1 MSNEDTPS
9 KKSLIDELHS
19 IKELL
24 EKEENNSGKQ
34 PGQSLSEIPVL
45 SSPIPKLKDN
55 QPEIPTVQ
63 ASKPVKVQTSTKT
76 DNYLSEEAYNQQT
89 RVAASSDEPEEDYS
103 VEFMIQEIIDEMIP
117 EIEARLRS
125 RLVELEPEILSN
137 LMNQSQK

>member
-45 SSPIPKLKDN
+45 SSPIPKLKDS

-63 ASKPVKVQTSTKT
+63 ASKPPTAQTNTKA
-76 DNYLSEEAYNQQT
+76 DNYLSEEAYNQQN
-89 RVAASSDEPEEDYS
+89 RVATSSDDLDEDYS
-103 VEFMIQEIIDEMIP
+103 VEFMIQEIIDDMIP
-117 EIEARLRS
+117 EIESRLRS
-125 RLVELEPEILSN
+125 RLIELKPEILSS
-137 LMNQSQK
+137 LMAQSQK

>member
-76 DNYLSEEAYNQQT
+76 DNYLSQEAYNQQT
-89 RVAASSDEPEEDYS
+89 RVATSSDELEEDYS

-125 RLVELEPEILSN
+125 RLVELEPEILSS